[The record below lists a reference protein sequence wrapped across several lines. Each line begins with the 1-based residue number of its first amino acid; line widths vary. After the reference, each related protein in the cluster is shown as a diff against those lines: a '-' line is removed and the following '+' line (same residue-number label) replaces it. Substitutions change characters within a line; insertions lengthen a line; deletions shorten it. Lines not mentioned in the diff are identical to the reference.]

1 MAKTIANVL
10 VGVAKLLVR
19 QPNDAIAEWDPV
31 NHHLGSYSVKLTK
44 TGTGNAGGTSFTVI
58 PPAITFA
65 SWHTNIAIAGKNS
78 FWYLYPAG
86 VTANFLYIGYRFDDP
101 DSDNGHVEITSV
113 PFQNFPGTGIWK
125 EYDELTDA
133 KFAGYYGEDEEGN
146 RMDDWAIDTITL
158 ANVKNAIDGAV
169 IDGDAGNWVL
179 TKVFYTLFETTPARY
194 ACIDDIV
201 INGVPYTVEPGGD
214 APGMYLSS
222 PFEEVG
228 YTEDGVTMEYAAEQ
242 ADIMVHEETFPVGSA
257 LTSESLTITCNM
269 AESSLANLN
278 NAMAGAVL
286 LGSKIT
292 LGAGVN
298 KTMNLKI
305 EGTNPAG
312 FHRAIHI
319 PLAVAGGTVAMSYK
333 KGEKTIVPVT
343 FKALKGDEPAC
354 TIVDNIA

>member
-10 VGVAKLLVR
+10 VGVAKLFVR
-19 QPNDAIAEWDPV
+19 QPNDSIAEWDTA
-31 NHHLGSYSVKLTK
+31 HAQAGTHSVKLYK
-44 TGTGNAGGTSFTVI
+44 NGSGNAGSTHLELSGLTSRG
-58 PPAITFA
+58 ITMT
-65 SWHTNIAIAGKNS
+65 HIAADPTDFS
-78 FWYLYPAG
+78 FYYWLSGGLGNYVQFEMY
-86 VTANFLYIGYRFDDP
+86 FKDP
-101 DSDNGHVEITSV
+101 DSDAWAEITVVNQQTKTPASPEAWVLETLAGADVAGIGGRAEDGTSFFLWDLSVTVTDIATDCNTAGCTDAGSFILERVRLELWEPELVRTAYIDTVEID
-113 PFQNFPGTGIWK
+113 GTV
-125 EYDELTDA
+125 Y
-133 KFAGYYGEDEEGN
+133 
-146 RMDDWAIDTITL
+146 TI
-158 ANVKNAIDGAV
+158 
-169 IDGDAGNWVL
+169 
-179 TKVFYTLFETTPARY
+179 
-194 ACIDDIV
+194 
-201 INGVPYTVEPGGD
+201 EPGGTG
-214 APGMYLSS
+214 PGIALSS
-222 PFEEVG
+222 AFAEVG

-242 ADIMVHEETFPVGSA
+242 ADIMVHEETFPVASA

-286 LGSKIT
+286 SGTKIT

-319 PLAVAGGTVAMSYK
+319 PLAVAGGIVAMSYK
-333 KGEKTIVPVT
+333 KGEKTIIPVT

>member
-10 VGVAKLLVR
+10 VGVASLFVR
-19 QPNDAIAEWDPV
+19 QPNDSIAEWNTDYAQAGT
-31 NHHLGSYSVKLTK
+31 HSVKLYK
-44 TGTGNAGGTSFTVI
+44 AGSGNAGSTHLELSGLTSRGITMTHIAADPTDFSFYYWLSG
-58 PPAITFA
+58 AIGNYVQFEMYF
-65 SWHTNIAIAGKNS
+65 K
-78 FWYLYPAG
+78 
-86 VTANFLYIGYRFDDP
+86 DP
-101 DSDNGHVEITSV
+101 DSDAWAEITVVNQQTKTPASPEAWVIETLAGADLCGIGGHAEDGTPFFLWDLSV
-113 PFQNFPGTGIWK
+113 IVTDIATKCNDNGC
-125 EYDELTDA
+125 TDA
-133 KFAGYYGEDEEGN
+133 
-146 RMDDWAIDTITL
+146 
-158 ANVKNAIDGAV
+158 GAFLLERV
-169 IDGDAGNWVL
+169 RLQLW
-179 TKVFYTLFETTPARY
+179 EPEPARY
-194 ACIDDIV
+194 AYIDTVEIDGLV
-201 INGVPYTVEPGGD
+201 YTIEPGGTG
-214 APGMYLSS
+214 PGIALSS
-222 PFEEVG
+222 AFTEVG
-228 YTEDGVTMEYAAEQ
+228 YTEDGVVMEYAAEQ
-242 ADIMVHEETFPVGSA
+242 SDIMVHEETFPVASA